1 MSKALAPEAGEVR
14 TICVVITARPS
25 YARIKSVLEA
35 IRDHPRLRLQL
46 VVAASALLERYG
58 QVIDII
64 RSDGFDPDAVVYMV
78 VEGENLVTTAKS
90 TGLGVVELATIFD
103 NLKPDVVVSVADRY
117 ETIATAIAAS
127 YLNIPVAHVQGG
139 EVTGSIDEKVRHAVT
154 KLSNIHLVS
163 NESAAKRVIRMGED
177 PQTVHVTGCP
187 SVDLAD
193 RILKENVADF
203 DPFDRYTGVGAR
215 FDSDDFLIVM
225 QHPVTTEYD
234 DSLRQIEETLAG
246 IAELAQPTFWFWPN
260 VDAGSD
266 RISKGLRQFREM
278 NDAPWLHFFKNL
290 SPEDFLRLLRR
301 CRCLV
306 GNSSVGIRECS
317 YLGVPVV
324 NIGKRQAGRDRSPN
338 VIDVDHDRG
347 EIIAAIRKHLAHG
360 PYPPSGLYG
369 DGNAGRRIADLLAR
383 TPLTIEKIIQY

>member
-1 MSKALAPEAGEVR
+1 MTTSLAPENVENR

-64 RSDGFDPDAVVYMV
+64 RADGFVPDAVVYMV

-163 NESAAKRVIRMGED
+163 NQAAATRVIRMGEK
-177 PQTVHVTGCP
+177 PETVHVTGCP

-193 RILKENVADF
+193 RILREKVDHF
-203 DPFDRYTGVGAR
+203 DPFEHYAGVGAR
-215 FDSDDFLIVM
+215 FDADEYVVVM
-225 QHPVTTEYD
+225 QHPVTTQYD
-234 DSLRQIEETLAG
+234 DSLRQIEETLAAM
-246 IAELAQPTFWFWPN
+246 AELALPTFWFWPN

-266 RISKGLRQFREM
+266 RISKGLRTFREA
-278 NDAPWLHFFKNL
+278 NQAPWLYFFKNL
-290 SPEDFLRLLRR
+290 APEDFLRLLRG
-301 CRCLV
+301 CKCLV

-324 NIGKRQAGRDRSPN
+324 NIGKRQEGRDRSPN
-338 VIDVDHDRG
+338 VIDVGHDRA
-347 EIIAAIRKHLAHG
+347 EIIRAVREHVEHG
-360 PYPPSGLYG
+360 PYEPSDLYG
-369 DGNAGRRIADLLAR
+369 DGHAGKRIADLLASE
-383 TPLTIEKIIQY
+383 PLTIEKIIQY

>member
-1 MSKALAPEAGEVR
+1 M
-14 TICVVITARPS
+14 ITARPS

-58 QVIDII
+58 SVIDVI
-64 RSDGFDPDAVVYMV
+64 RADGFVPDAVVYMV

-103 NLKPDVVVSVADRY
+103 NLKPDIVVSVADRY
-117 ETIATAIAAS
+117 ETIATAIAAA

-163 NESAAKRVIRMGED
+163 NEPAAARVIRMGED
-177 PQTVHVTGCP
+177 PSTVHVTGCP

-193 RILKENVADF
+193 RIMHENVDDF
-203 DPFDRYTGVGAR
+203 DPFERYTGVGAR
-215 FDSDDFLIVM
+215 FESNDFIVVM
-225 QHPVTTEYD
+225 QHPVTTQYE
-234 DSLRQIEETLAG
+234 DSLRQIEETLAA
-246 IAELAQPTFWFWPN
+246 IDELALPTFWFWPN

-266 RISKGLRQFREM
+266 KISKGLRQYRETHG
-278 NDAPWLHFFKNL
+278 APWLHFFKNL

-324 NIGKRQAGRDRSPN
+324 NIGKRQVGRDRSPN
-338 VIDVDHDRG
+338 VVDVGHDRSA
-347 EIIAAIRKHLAHG
+347 IIGAIRAHWAHG
-360 PYPPSGLYG
+360 PYPSSPLYG
-369 DGNAGRRIADLLAR
+369 DGKAGLRIADLLADE
-383 TPLTIEKIIQY
+383 PLTIEKMIQY